1 MNKTALRALIVAALS
16 AAVLSVGGGV
26 ALASPASTDPSC
38 PAGEEFQGE
47 FGCVATEL
55 PGETQGLQID
65 CPDGQVGTQQ
75 GDQVICPPAKA
86 VTPASQVPTSGSSAT
101 PGKAPTSSTVSKAPV
116 AKKTPA
122 PQTFQ
127 EPLADGAVAGVNQPT
142 VPAVPSF
149 SSAQIAAVLAAWL
162 GQLRLL

>member
-55 PGETQGLQID
+55 PGETQGRQID

-86 VTPASQVPTSGSSAT
+86 VTPASQVPTSGNSAT
-101 PGKAPTSSTVSKAPV
+101 PGKAPASTVSKAPV